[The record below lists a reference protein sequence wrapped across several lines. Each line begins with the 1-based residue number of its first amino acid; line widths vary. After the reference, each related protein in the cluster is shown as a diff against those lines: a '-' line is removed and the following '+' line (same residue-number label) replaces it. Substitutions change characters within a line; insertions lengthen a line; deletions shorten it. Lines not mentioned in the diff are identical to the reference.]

1 MGQTAT
7 TSTQVITSST
17 WIDSGDK
24 GNEKDDTALTV
35 RPDAGGID
43 EAVALLSFQ
52 IADPA
57 TFGIPSN
64 AILRQAHVQVARHT
78 AGPSAGVGQVCFL
91 NQPFTENQANWYG
104 PDDQSNTAVLW
115 EPAFDNAS
123 ETSVNPGPLKGTQ
136 IDSYNKSSAGYFT
149 VIITSGLLAIKNLN
163 FGSQVDLGIW
173 ATSGSLTLEDDSDAG
188 STGNVPKYFITY
200 EIPTPASPKISIAAN
215 PDGVTGTITID
226 KDTDSEDLQKYS
238 ICWHSTDTTPD
249 HGDNVTDFTDTGKS
263 TFDTSTLTGSALGT
277 EDTSYY
283 FRLFAEDSVNTDD
296 NGGASN
302 VIHVRRPKVTV
313 STSSVISPSSLALG
327 EETS

>member
-64 AILRQAHVQVARHT
+64 AILRQVHVQVARNT

-104 PDDQSNTAVLW
+104 PHD
-115 EPAFDNAS
+115 AS
-123 ETSVNPGPLKGTQ
+123 ST
-136 IDSYNKSSAGYFT
+136 
-149 VIITSGLLAIKNLN
+149 
-163 FGSQVDLGIW
+163 
-173 ATSGSLTLEDDSDAG
+173 
-188 STGNVPKYFITY
+188 TGNLRLIMLRRLLL
-200 EIPTPASPKISIAAN
+200 I
-215 PDGVTGTITID
+215 
-226 KDTDSEDLQKYS
+226 Q
-238 ICWHSTDTTPD
+238 D
-249 HGDNVTDFTDTGKS
+249 H
-263 TFDTSTLTGSALGT
+263 
-277 EDTSYY
+277 
-283 FRLFAEDSVNTDD
+283 
-296 NGGASN
+296 
-302 VIHVRRPKVTV
+302 
-313 STSSVISPSSLALG
+313 
-327 EETS
+327 